1 MTYFWSKDT
10 PNALDNKSGRYS
22 GVCLLSLPSII
33 CMPVK
38 IALCIERSLQN
49 FSVVSTNQ
57 SKLTQSGSNVDN
69 ISVIFLY
76 SSSLILLFVLISIDK
91 DSFVGRLLY
100 LFTNLYISVNNI
112 FSNLSEK
119 YSSLIK

>member
-1 MTYFWSKDT
+1 MHS
-10 PNALDNKSGRYS
+10 DNNSGKYS
-22 GVCLLSLPSII
+22 GVCLLSLPSMI
-33 CMPVK
+33 CIPDN

-57 SKLTQSGSNVDN
+57 SKFNFFGFNVDN

-91 DSFVGRLLY
+91 RFFCRKIVIL
-100 LFTNLYISVNNI
+100 V
-112 FSNLSEK
+112 
-119 YSSLIK
+119 